1 MRKNSFMA
9 RVAVLALA
17 TMAISSFAACKTDEV
32 SANGKASTEASVEVD
47 EAKEALYND
56 AVKSLQIGNA
66 DKSLEAFE
74 AVADYKDAASYIETI
89 NKYKEAIA
97 AEEAYDYDKA
107 ASLLSECGKL
117 FDSMGRTADYA
128 AVKEMAEKFLAGDLE
143 GAAAAKSNIKT
154 LPKKALTAA
163 VMHAESEAIVK
174 LAGEGNNE
182 TVAAL
187 LAEVL
192 SKKTWVGENWTEGDA
207 ALALESN
214 PAEKALTYG
223 NVTVFFEDVKN
234 NVYYY
239 GVSEEDSVKYFDADG
254 VAME

>member
-1 MRKNSFMA
+1 MRKNSIMA

-47 EAKEALYND
+47 EAKEALYNE

-128 AVKEMAEKFLAGDLE
+128 AVKEMAEKYLAGDLE

-154 LPKKALTAA
+154 LPKKALTNAL
-163 VMHAESEAIVK
+163 MHAESEAIVK

-192 SKKTWVGENWTEGDA
+192 SKKVWVSENWNEGDVS
-207 ALALESN
+207 LAIESK
-214 PAEKALTYG
+214 PAEKALAYG
-223 NVTVFFEDVKN
+223 NVTVFFEDAQN